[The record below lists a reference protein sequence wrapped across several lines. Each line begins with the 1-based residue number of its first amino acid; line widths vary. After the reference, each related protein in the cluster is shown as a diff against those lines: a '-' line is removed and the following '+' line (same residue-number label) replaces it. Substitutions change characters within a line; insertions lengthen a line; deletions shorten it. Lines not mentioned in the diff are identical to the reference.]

1 MRLPIPESMCNQ
13 NVILTKIYQSETDDY
28 NRPKKDKP
36 VTITNCV
43 VQLATQYT
51 GTNENR
57 QLIANGAVYFYAA
70 VSSPFPEL
78 TKDNLGSVIEYD
90 GQNYTL
96 KTINEY
102 HEPLSNELYGYK
114 LEVL

>member
-1 MRLPIPESMCNQ
+1 MRLSIPEMVCNQ
-13 NVILTKIYQSETDDY
+13 SVILTKIYQSETDDY

-36 VTITNCV
+36 VTITNCIM
-43 VQLATQYT
+43 QLATQYT

-57 QLIANGAVYFYAA
+57 QLVANGAVYFYAT
-70 VSSPFPEL
+70 VSSPFPKL
-78 TKDNLGSVIEYD
+78 TKDNLGSIIEYD

-102 HEPLSNELYGYK
+102 HEPLSNELFGYK

>member
-1 MRLPIPESMCNQ
+1 MRLPIPELMCNQ
-13 NVILTKIYQSETDDY
+13 SVSLIKIYQSETDDY
-28 NRPKKDKP
+28 NRSKKDKP
-36 VTITNCV
+36 VTITNCI

-57 QLIANGAVYFYAA
+57 QLIANGAVYFYVA

-90 GQNYTL
+90 DQSYTL

-102 HEPLSNELYGYK
+102 HEPLSNELFGYK

>member
-1 MRLPIPESMCNQ
+1 MRLPIPDFTCNQ
-13 NVILTKIYQSETDDY
+13 SVILTKIYQSETDDY

-36 VTITNCV
+36 VTINNCI

-57 QLIANGAVYFYAA
+57 QLVANGGVYLYA
-70 VSSPFPEL
+70 SISQPFPSL
-78 TKDNLGSVIEYD
+78 SKDNLGSIVEYEE
-90 GQNYTL
+90 QNYTL

>member
-1 MRLPIPESMCNQ
+1 MRLPIPKMMCNQ
-13 NVILTKIYQSETDDY
+13 SAILTKVYQSETDDY
-28 NRPKKDKP
+28 NRPKKDEP
-36 VTITNCV
+36 VIITNCI

-51 GTNENR
+51 GANENR
-57 QLIANGAVYFYAA
+57 QLVANGAVYFYAD

-78 TKDNLGSVIEYD
+78 TKDNLGSIIEYD
-90 GQNYTL
+90 GQKYTL
-96 KTINEY
+96 KMINEY